1 VRIDPSRGPVLRSL
15 LATLVV
21 VTLIGACSSDDGGGA
36 KSAKKAGTTT
46 STSTTVKG
54 KDPCLLDRRDLSEVT
69 GIEFDESQP
78 QPEQDSCIYTSTE
91 GMAAIALHLTSLGG
105 NTPTQALD
113 EATTTCDEGS
123 VQRLDFAGADG
134 GFSCLVKGVATV
146 GAAGEGVFAVLTG
159 ATVQSNV
166 PTERILRD
174 LATILEHAISGT

>member
-1 VRIDPSRGPVLRSL
+1 VRIDPSRGTVLRTL
-15 LATLVV
+15 LAALAV
-21 VTLIGACSSDDGGGA
+21 VTLLGACSSDDSGKTA
-36 KSAKKAGTTT
+36 AKKPAATTT
-46 STSTTVKG
+46 TAKAAG

-91 GMAAIALHLTSLGG
+91 GMAAIALHLTGLGG
-105 NTPTQALD
+105 STPKEAID

-123 VQRLDFAGADG
+123 VVRLDFAGADG
-134 GFSCLVKGVATV
+134 GFSCTVKGVATV

-166 PTERILRD
+166 PTDRILRD
-174 LATILEHAISGT
+174 LATILEHALAGT